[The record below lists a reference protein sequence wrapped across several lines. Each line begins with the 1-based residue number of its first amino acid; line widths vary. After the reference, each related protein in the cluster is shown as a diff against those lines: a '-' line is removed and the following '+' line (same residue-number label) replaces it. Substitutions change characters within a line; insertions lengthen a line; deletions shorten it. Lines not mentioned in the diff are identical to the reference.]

1 VRVIRVP
8 DTKANKPLD
17 LPMTDVVYSIL
28 SARRAIGDTTY
39 VFPANSKSSHV
50 EEPKFALGE
59 VAAACGDE
67 QQSKVTPSVA
77 ALLDEEIDVTTI

>member
-1 VRVIRVP
+1 MRVIRVP

-67 QQSKVTPSVA
+67 QQRKSPPASRRFLTKRLT
-77 ALLDEEIDVTTI
+77 